1 MSFYSSAFH
10 TNRDAFDMHVSNL
23 CDHLLVQKKLAIVDI
38 MQKKKKNPKHSNK
51 EGAVLLETDLY
62 VSCKLIYL
70 HEYRQK

>member
-38 MQKKKKNPKHSNK
+38 MQKKKKKTQSIAIK
-51 EGAVLLETDLY
+51 KVQY
-62 VSCKLIYL
+62 S
-70 HEYRQK
+70 